1 MLSHNVHP
9 VTNTCSSPLLV
20 IVKDQPNKGV
30 LPAYV
35 QYLSCTVPYY
45 IPIVAGGEETKVS

>member
-1 MLSHNVHP
+1 MLSHNVRP
-9 VTNTCSSPLLV
+9 VTNTWNSPLLE

-35 QYLSCTVPYY
+35 QYLSCSVPYY
-45 IPIVAGGEETKVS
+45 IPIVAGGEETEVC